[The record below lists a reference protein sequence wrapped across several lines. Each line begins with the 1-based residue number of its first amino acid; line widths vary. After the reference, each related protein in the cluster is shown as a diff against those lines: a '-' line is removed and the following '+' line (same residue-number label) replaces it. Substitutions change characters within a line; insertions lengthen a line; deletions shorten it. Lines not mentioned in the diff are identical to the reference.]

1 MPEWLILAAFVGIVL
16 LLKLADR
23 RSDIRR
29 EKALEEADARAKARR
44 PDWVDKR
51 HNCCEVKVLIDLE
64 QDAHLIVQ
72 TRAEQLEGSGEP
84 LPECDGHR
92 EEPGFHVKRE
102 GGGFVSFSLRFF
114 PESGGLKMYVSP
126 PDGAETFEWCIHV
139 RSGRNSPCVLVLEM
153 DDSFPRSGETP
164 PEQVKALDAVCG
176 EELDHQQLLYKVLGP
191 ILFGGQRAAS

>member
-84 LPECDGHR
+84 LPECDRHR
-92 EEPGFHVKRE
+92 EEPGFYVKRE

-114 PESGGLKMYVSP
+114 PERGGLRMSVIP
-126 PDGAETFEWCIHV
+126 PDGAERVWCIHV
-139 RSGRNSPCVLVLEM
+139 RSGRNSPCVLVLEV
-153 DDSFPRSGETP
+153 DDPFPRSGERY
-164 PEQVKALDAVCG
+164 ALGKVCL
-176 EELDHQQLLYKVLGP
+176 EYVTV
-191 ILFGGQRAAS
+191 FANRST

>member
-29 EKALEEADARAKARR
+29 EKELEEADARAKARR

-51 HNCCEVKVLIDLE
+51 HNCHEVKVLIDLE

-84 LPECDGHR
+84 LPECHSHR
-92 EEPGFHVKRE
+92 EDPGFYVKRE
-102 GGGFVSFSLRFF
+102 GKGFVAFNLGCF
-114 PESGGLKMYVSP
+114 PESGDMRVTVIP
-126 PDGAETFEWCIHV
+126 PDDGEHDGEMVEWCIHL
-139 RSGRNSPCVLVLEM
+139 RPGRNSPCVLVLET
-153 DDSFPRSGETP
+153 SGPFPRPGEKP
-164 PEQVKALDAVCG
+164 PEQVKVLDAVRG
-176 EELDHQQLLYKVLGP
+176 EELEPWQVLYKALDP
-191 ILFGGQRAAS
+191 ILF